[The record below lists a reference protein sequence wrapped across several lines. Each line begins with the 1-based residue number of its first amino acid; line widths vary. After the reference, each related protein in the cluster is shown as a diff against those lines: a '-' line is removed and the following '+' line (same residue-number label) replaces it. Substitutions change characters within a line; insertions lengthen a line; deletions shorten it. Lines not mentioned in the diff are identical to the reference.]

1 MNEQIYTNY
10 RLQLP
15 EQDLVGTLVVRDG
28 MIAEIQP
35 GTVAQ
40 GQNGQGDYLLPGL
53 IELHT
58 DNLEQ
63 CISPR
68 PKVRWPLDAAIMY
81 HDRELISAGVTTVCD
96 AIAIGDITPTSMR
109 LTQFA
114 PMIEAITHSQ
124 NNQRFAADHRL
135 HLRCELV
142 YEHVCEVVAQ
152 FVDHPLLALVSL
164 MDHTPGQ
171 RQFAQVEKYREY
183 YMGKHGISRDNIDQF
198 IQDRLDAQQQHGQRN
213 RQGLVNL
220 MRPRGITLASHD
232 DATIAHVQ
240 AAVEDGAAIAEFPTT
255 LDAAKASHQHGL
267 HVLMGAPN
275 LVLGGS
281 HSGNVSALE
290 LLEHDLVD
298 IFSSDYV
305 PQSLLQAMFLI
316 VRYTEK
322 PLHEA
327 AKLFTLNPAQAIGL
341 AGDRGSLTIGKRADL
356 ITVHDDGTVPRLTA
370 VIRAGQRVA

>member
-164 MDHTPGQ
+164 MDHTPGL

-183 YMGKHGISRDNIDQF
+183 YMGKHGISRDNIDQ
-198 IQDRLDAQQQHGQRN
+198 
-213 RQGLVNL
+213 
-220 MRPRGITLASHD
+220 
-232 DATIAHVQ
+232 
-240 AAVEDGAAIAEFPTT
+240 
-255 LDAAKASHQHGL
+255 
-267 HVLMGAPN
+267 
-275 LVLGGS
+275 
-281 HSGNVSALE
+281 
-290 LLEHDLVD
+290 
-298 IFSSDYV
+298 
-305 PQSLLQAMFLI
+305 
-316 VRYTEK
+316 
-322 PLHEA
+322 
-327 AKLFTLNPAQAIGL
+327 
-341 AGDRGSLTIGKRADL
+341 
-356 ITVHDDGTVPRLTA
+356 
-370 VIRAGQRVA
+370 